1 MSDIGSTS
9 EDPASVSGALGGAD
23 TPLASARV
31 GLGAD
36 TRAISK
42 LKSEFTSLRQELEK
56 VRKEMERIEKA
67 SRGISGPGGAN
78 ANIGNTPMAGGTFTP
93 ATPGTQT
100 GKPAPSGG
108 GGGGG
113 GGGGAPVTGAGTRMG
128 GAMGA
133 ISIASTI
140 TNAAFQML
148 DNRIDR
154 ARPYALS
161 ADRMSVVYQQMYG
174 LSQGQV
180 VSQYRTPMAQF
191 RLGEGGINALMSLQT
206 TTGLSA
212 LQQAS
217 SVEAL
222 RTISGYSMSAGQ
234 ATSMMAQMASPEVVN
249 RMFMLGGTGL
259 IGPGGQQRTTMQV
272 IQDLTRRS
280 GLTNE
285 AIARSALTPGSITR
299 ANLTQMGVTGDLQD
313 MVIQYAMENI
323 QYRNRGGTGMYD
335 PNNRAQRRL
344 MGIEENFATQAEETD
359 RLRAVREEDFYRNQA
374 DNFADLERQ
383 TQSLTKAMTGLENSL
398 QGIIGMG
405 ISGTGTRK
413 ILGAAGTLIG
423 GTVGFALGGPGGA
436 LAGAMLLNTAGNL
449 IGTALGDGGAS
460 SGGGSS
466 GGGSSVSIPH
476 GYQGGSTT
484 IADLKNN
491 SSFSNLH
498 PTLQDRLTQMFMDNP
513 NVGFGGGYR
522 SEAAQEALFLSRYT
536 ESEQK
541 TDIYWNGKYWK
552 KVSGH
557 DVAPPGKSM
566 HEIGLAADLVGD
578 LDWVVQNAHKYGLKH
593 FADVNNEPHHVQLAE
608 LPNARSEYE
617 KQGSVLGTGSQ
628 PSGVGSQPS
637 GVGGST
643 TSPVSEDGGS
653 YAGSGASPGSSPGT
667 SPLGTSVSGVL
678 GQKTIAEKI
687 ALVKAT
693 AMSNRTQ
700 GGFSQRGSAGGNSG
714 SPDSATTSSSS
725 TPVNATSGG
734 QMTGEQV
741 AQILYN
747 AGFRG
752 EDLVAALAISWRE
765 SRWDAGAFVS
775 DEDDLSYG
783 LMQINMIPGATNP
796 EGNRR
801 DWGISSNEALFDPA
815 TNARIA
821 YEKYKWNRSNNR
833 DAFQDWEIG
842 GNHLSGTS
850 SIYPEATRIVNDMGL
865 RGGDGAFSAPGP
877 SSRSS
882 MTSVSG
888 NHTFNISP
896 NITLNGS
903 ATGDDLRR
911 IATEVARLIE
921 QEVKRTTLRS
931 I

>member
-9 EDPASVSGALGGAD
+9 EDPTSVSGALGGAD

-100 GKPAPSGG
+100 GTPTPSGG
-108 GGGGG
+108 G
-113 GGGGAPVTGAGTRMG
+113 PVTGAGTRM
-128 GAMGA
+128 AMSNIINTIRAIGPTNIAGA
-133 ISIASTI
+133 ITSG
-140 TNAAFQML
+140 AFQML

-259 IGPGGQQRTTMQV
+259 IGPGGKQRTTMQV

-344 MGIEENFATQAEETD
+344 MGIEENYATQAEETD

-383 TQSLTKAMTGLENSL
+383 TQSLTRAMTKLENSL
-398 QGIIGMG
+398 QGIIGQG

-413 ILGAAGTLIG
+413 ILGAAGTVIG
-423 GTVGFALGGPGGA
+423 GFLGAATGNPAGV
-436 LAGAMLLNTAGNL
+436 LAGAMLGNMAGNF
-449 IGTALGDGGAS
+449 IGTALGDGGA
-460 SGGGSS
+460 SS

-498 PTLQDRLTQMFMDNP
+498 PTLQDRLTKMFQDNP
-513 NVGFGGGYR
+513 NVGFGGGHR

-628 PSGVGSQPS
+628 PSGVG
-637 GVGGST
+637 GST
-643 TSPVSEDGGS
+643 MSPVSEDGGS

-678 GQKTIAEKI
+678 GQKSIAEKI

-850 SIYPEATRIVNDMGL
+850 SIYPDATRIVNDMGL

-931 I
+931 T